1 MSTMTA
7 LSRMPRELMNTEVL
21 VGVAS
26 LGVVVLLMVPI
37 PPALLDLLLATSIA
51 ISLVV
56 FLTALFSE
64 RPTDF
69 SIFPALL
76 LIATLLRLSLNIAS
90 TRLILLQGHEGPD
103 AAGNIIQSFS
113 DFVVGGNIGVGFII
127 FLTLVV
133 INFVVITK
141 GSGRIAEVAARFTLD
156 AMPGKQ
162 MAIDAEL
169 SAGAINDAQ
178 ARDRRREVEEQANFY
193 GAMDGASKFVRG
205 DAVAGLIVTGIN
217 LIGGLAVGVLQ
228 QNRSFAEAAATY
240 PALTVGDGL
249 VSQMPALLVSTA
261 AGLAISR
268 ASGKAEFGK
277 QLVGQMLGTRNVLA
291 IASAFLLVL
300 GLLPG
305 LPLLPFLVLSGA
317 MLYGAIR
324 FQPVEE
330 EDVEKEVETEEPM
343 DEEASLVEAL
353 KVETLSLEVGYGLL
367 PLVDSDRG
375 GDVPERIKKL
385 RKQLATELGVIVPP
399 VRVLDNLQ
407 LGSGHYAIKLFG
419 ITVGQGEVIQDRL
432 LAIDSAGVQ
441 SFPEGIET
449 KEPVFN
455 LPAWWIKEADK
466 DKAESMGLTVV
477 DPSTVVST
485 HMAEVLR
492 ANADQLVGRD
502 QVHEL
507 LSYVREASPKLV
519 EELIPEKLSLG
530 ELVEVLQALL
540 RERVSIRN
548 LRVILEAIANA
559 VIRTKDVRALAEAAR
574 SALSRQITRQLEGD
588 ARSIAAV
595 VLDRQLE
602 LSLRSSLTPD
612 GGLAPEP
619 STFQQL
625 VSQTA
630 DIVKRTTTATRSPCL
645 LVSNDLRR
653 PLYELLR
660 ANLPDVPVVALQE
673 IDRRSE
679 LEVVGTVSA

>member
-7 LSRMPRELMNTEVL
+7 LARMPRELMNTEVL

-37 PPALLDLLLATSIA
+37 PPTLLDLLLATSIA
-51 ISLVV
+51 VSLVV

-103 AAGNIIQSFS
+103 AAGSIIHSFS
-113 DFVVGGNIGVGFII
+113 NFVVGGNIGVGFII

-169 SAGAINDAQ
+169 SAGAINDTQ
-178 ARDRRREVEEQANFY
+178 ARERRREVEEQANFY

-217 LIGGLAVGVLQ
+217 LIGGLAIGVLQ
-228 QNRSFAEAAATY
+228 QNRSFAEAASTY
-240 PALTVGDGL
+240 PALTIGDGL

-268 ASGKAEFGK
+268 ASGKSEFGQ
-277 QLVGQMLGTRNVLA
+277 QLVSQMLGTRNVLA
-291 IASAFLLVL
+291 ITSAFLLVL

-305 LPLLPFLVLSGA
+305 LPLFPFLVLSA
-317 MLYGAIR
+317 ATLYGAIR
-324 FQPVEE
+324 FQPPEE
-330 EDVEKEVETEEPM
+330 EAEQAEAEPDEPA

-353 KVETLSLEVGYGLL
+353 KVETLALEVGYGLL
-367 PLVDSDRG
+367 SLVDSDRG

-385 RKQLATELGVIVPP
+385 RKQLAKELGVIVPP

-419 ITVGQGEVIQDRL
+419 ITVGQGEVLADRL

-441 SFPEGIET
+441 SFPDGIET
-449 KEPVFN
+449 REPVFD
-455 LPAWWIKEADK
+455 LPAWWIKEQDK
-466 DKAESMGLTVV
+466 DRAESMGLTVV

-492 ANADQLVGRD
+492 ANSDQLVGRD

-507 LSYVREASPKLV
+507 LDFVREASPKLV
-519 EELIPEKLSLG
+519 EELIPDKLSLG

-548 LRVILEAIANA
+548 LRVILEAVANA
-559 VIRTKDVRALAEAAR
+559 VVRTKDPRALAEAAR
-574 SALSRQITRQLEGD
+574 SALSRQITAQLAGD
-588 ARSIAAV
+588 GGSIAAV
-595 VLDRQLE
+595 VLDRKLE
-602 LSLRSSLTPD
+602 LNLRSSLTPD

-630 DIVKRTTTATRSPCL
+630 DIVKRTTTAARTPCL